1 MSAAPKAF
9 KPKLGFKVGKP
20 KPLPQELS
28 DITTVVPQP
37 FDGPAAAVAKKEVV
51 DAPPSLFTPI
61 AATAPAAVAPVA
73 PVAPVP
79 VPAVVEKPA
88 EKEPGAPLAKTRKLK
103 IKRAVAKT
111 TAAKETTVDPELV
124 LLQDAITDS
133 IKEVP
138 YAEPTPEPYVP
149 EDRKGFTRFIASRFQ
164 TFALPR
170 ILDARINPNACSEM
184 KLQTYKYQ
192 AFIREYMRQASPYRG
207 VLVYHGLGSGKTCTS
222 IAASE
227 ALYGQDDKKIIVM
240 TPASL
245 KENFLNELMFCGF
258 RHYRL
263 KNFWVPVSLKTS
275 ENRLFATSVAGLPEK
290 LLNAIL
296 RRPDEQRIFWM
307 PDLNKPE
314 EESNYDTLLD
324 WERSAI
330 REQLYA
336 VLESKIT
343 FIGYTGFSHERLK
356 DIAVNNPTFFDN
368 AVIIIDEI
376 HNVTRLMA
384 GKLDK
389 YLRQVPGATATTKA
403 AAHTVKFAKKAMSYE
418 PVGVDTWVPKLT
430 SPDQKYE
437 RAFLFY
443 RLLVQAKNSK
453 IIALSG
459 TPIVNQ
465 PVEFGILSNILHGYF
480 HTATLYLPPLSD
492 IQNAALKKVLDEH
505 IRVNYY
511 KIKVQEG
518 YTSVFFTIMD
528 DGYMKTFNADTGEF
542 MGVIY
547 VGPDYATPSTIQD
560 LYRSVVS
567 DLTAAGIPVP
577 TREPTFEA
585 LPLLPPTQNE
595 FTNTFVDTNT
605 FKVKNRITFMKRI
618 SGLVSY
624 YRGSKEEL
632 MPKVVKDEQ
641 VLCGFSALQQREYEQ
656 FRLEELEKKPKK
668 KSAWDELADLEGG
681 DQNSYR
687 FKSRAAC
694 NFAFPK
700 DMKRPFPRK
709 KKDLLAA
716 VGEMNV
722 LAGDGATDITE
733 APGTVEE
740 AEVAAAEEAAAR
752 AEDAEGNEDV
762 EELEETAATATATP
776 SAALTKRKIL
786 SYSEEL
792 AEALRSLYARK
803 DALFSMDTSKP
814 ENEQLKTYS
823 TKYHEI
829 ITRIN
834 ASKGSSLVY
843 STFKTVEGIG
853 LLGYALEA
861 NGYAPI
867 KITGTETD
875 MFLDEATVK
884 SFTENPG
891 QPRYIMYS
899 GDASVRMRQT
909 LINLFNARLDKLPPK
924 IAKVLR
930 DSGLSD
936 TQNFKGEICR
946 VFMITGA
953 GAEGLSLRN
962 VRTVHIMEP
971 YWNKVRTD
979 QVKGR
984 AVRICSHS
992 SLPYSEDPEEN
1003 QRTVEVYTYIAQ
1015 FNKDLPLPFQ
1025 IELSDGKKTSDAHIQ
1040 QLADLKDTINSDI
1053 LGLVKNGA
1061 VDCLLNQAE
1070 NEASITCFVQ
1080 EGTVSDFLYDPR
1092 INEDISM
1099 TEQEVKAET
1108 GTVAATMR
1116 VREIKPKG
1124 QEISYVAVMKEDGK
1138 ELIYAKSDVLYQK
1151 PLGEL
1156 TVDAETK
1163 KARLKFYK

>member
-1 MSAAPKAF
+1 MSAVPKAF

-37 FDGPAAAVAKKEVV
+37 FNGVEALDAKVPAVESKA
-51 DAPPSLFTPI
+51 PSLFTP
-61 AATAPAAVAPVA
+61 AAVAPVAVAPAAVAPVA
-73 PVAPVP
+73 VAPVAP
-79 VPAVVEKPA
+79 AA
-88 EKEPGAPLAKTRKLK
+88 SNLTKTRKLK
-103 IKRAVAKT
+103 IKRADLSKAAAKT

-124 LLQDAITDS
+124 LLQDAITES
-133 IKEVP
+133 IKEMP
-138 YAEPTPEPYVP
+138 YVEPTPEPYVP
-149 EDRKGFTRFIASRFQ
+149 EDSKGFTRFIATRFQ

-263 KNFWVPVSLKTS
+263 KNFWVPISLKTS
-275 ENRLFATSVAGLPEK
+275 ANRLFATSVAGIPEK
-290 LLNAIL
+290 LMNAIL
-296 RRPDEQRIFWM
+296 RRSDEQRIFWM
-307 PDLNKPE
+307 PDLNKPD
-314 EESNYDTLLD
+314 EESNYDSLLD
-324 WERSAI
+324 WERTAI

-336 VLESKIT
+336 VLEAKIT
-343 FIGYTGFSHERLK
+343 FIGYTGFTHERLK

-376 HNVTRLMA
+376 HNLTRLMA

-389 YLRQVPGATATTKA
+389 YLRKVPGAAPTKA
-403 AAHTVKFAKKAMSYE
+403 TGVATVKFAKKAISYE

-430 SPDQKYE
+430 SPDQKYD

-465 PVEFGILSNILHGYF
+465 PVEFGILANILHGYF
-480 HTATLYLPPLSD
+480 HCATMYLPPLSE
-492 IQNAALKKVLDEH
+492 IQTNSLKEVLQNH

-511 KIKVQEG
+511 KVKVQEG
-518 YTSVFFTIMD
+518 YTSIFFTILD
-528 DGYMKTFNADTGEF
+528 DGYMKTFNADTNIVE
-542 MGVIY
+542 GVIY
-547 VGPDYATPSTIQD
+547 VGPEYATPSTIHE
-560 LYRSVVS
+560 LYASIVS
-567 DLTAAGIPVP
+567 DLSAADIPKP
-577 TREPTFEA
+577 TRDPLFEA
-585 LPLLPPTQNE
+585 LPLMPPTQND
-595 FTNTFVDTNT
+595 FTETFVDTNT

-632 MPKVVKDEQ
+632 MPKVTKDEQ
-641 VLCGFSALQQREYEQ
+641 VFCGFSPLQQREYEIY
-656 FRLEELEKKPKK
+656 RLEELEKKPKK
-668 KSAWDELADLEGG
+668 KTSTWDEISGLEEG

-716 VGEMNV
+716 VGDINV

-733 APGTVEE
+733 VPATVEDVE
-740 AEVAAAEEAAAR
+740 AAAEEEAAAR
-752 AEDAEGNEDV
+752 AEDAEG
-762 EELEETAATATATP
+762 EEGEEAELFIEAAAP
-776 SAALTKRKIL
+776 TKRKVL
-786 SYSEEL
+786 TYAEEL
-792 AEALRSLYARK
+792 AEALRTLHSRK
-803 DALFSMDTSKP
+803 ELLFSMDTSKP
-814 ENEQLKTYS
+814 ENEQLRTYS
-823 TKYHEI
+823 TKYFEI

-834 ASKGSSLVY
+834 ASRGSSLVY

-875 MFLDEATVK
+875 MYLDDATVK
-884 SFTENPG
+884 SFTENPS

-909 LINLFNARLDKLPPK
+909 LINLFNARLDKLPTK

-992 SLPYSEDPEEN
+992 SLHYSEDPEQN

-1025 IELSDGKKTSDAHIQ
+1025 IELSDGKKTSDAYIQ
-1040 QLADLKDTINSDI
+1040 TLADLKDTINSDI

-1061 VDCLLNQAE
+1061 VDCLLNQPE
-1070 NEASITCFVQ
+1070 NEEAITCFVQ
-1080 EGTVSDFLYDPR
+1080 EGSVSEFLYDPR
-1092 INEDISM
+1092 ISEDISM
-1099 TEQEVKAET
+1099 TEQEVRAET

-1138 ELIYAKSDVLYQK
+1138 ELIYAKTDVLYQK

-1156 TVDAETK
+1156 MIDPETK
-1163 KARLKFYK
+1163 KARLRFYPKA